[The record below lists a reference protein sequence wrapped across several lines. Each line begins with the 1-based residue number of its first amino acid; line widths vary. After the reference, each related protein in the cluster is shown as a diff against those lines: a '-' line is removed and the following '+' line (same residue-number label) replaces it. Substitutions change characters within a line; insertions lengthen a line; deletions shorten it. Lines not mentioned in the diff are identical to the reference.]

1 VGLKYFLSKDK
12 IIIFVIYGGIGRTYG
27 GAGRTYRGGE
37 SNPLIFEKKKKRKSW
52 AYFASLTFLYLI
64 FILHPLMFL
73 VIVF

>member
-37 SNPLIFEKKKKRKSW
+37 SNPLIFEKKKKEKKLGL
-52 AYFASLTFLYLI
+52 FC
-64 FILHPLMFL
+64 
-73 VIVF
+73 